1 MEDCGLKKWIKR
13 LLTYAV
19 AALIAFLATYTGF
32 IGTADKTV
40 EDVLYHRAGSTD
52 AKIKII
58 KIDDRTMNQLGDFST
73 WSRDIY
79 AELVEAICVSEEVK
93 PAVIGFDVL
102 FSSEKDA
109 EADKRFADVC
119 SKYGNVVT
127 GFAYVFKNEVRTDE
141 NGNLIS
147 DGMTVDEVIA
157 PYSILKDATSQ
168 GFVNALMDEDDSI
181 IRSSF
186 LYFDEQNGNREL
198 SFSARIY
205 EQYMK
210 SKGLEPEW
218 PTDKN
223 AMGFRYSG
231 KPGEYENISLID
243 VIEGKVPAEAFDDC
257 IVLVGAYAA
266 GMMDAY
272 FVPVDKSAQMYG
284 VEIHANVIQALL
296 EGKTLE
302 PVSMWVNCLIS
313 VLVVLALVI
322 LCEKLSVVK
331 VIIVCVLTGL
341 IKLLIGFFVFKA
353 GYSAN
358 VLIVPIMAVAIAVY
372 YVALHYYRAK
382 AAKRS
387 IERAFSKYVAPQ
399 VVKEI
404 SQDGTFELKL
414 GGENR
419 NVAVLFVDIRGFT
432 PLSESMEPE
441 QVVDILNGYLALTTE
456 SIFRHGGTLDKFIGD
471 ATMAVFNSPFDTEDY
486 VYKAILTAWDIV
498 QGGNRI
504 EKEYLAKYGKHVG
517 FGVGVNCGPAVVGNI
532 GCDFRMDYTA
542 IGDTVNTAARLE
554 ANAPR
559 GTVYI
564 SEYVYEVVKDR
575 VQVEE
580 VGEIPLKGKSK
591 GVFVYSV
598 TAVNGYVS
606 PEEG

>member
-1 MEDCGLKKWIKR
+1 MKKWIKR

-157 PYSILKDATSQ
+157 PYSILKDATNQ

-302 PVSMWVNCLIS
+302 P
-313 VLVVLALVI
+313 
-322 LCEKLSVVK
+322 E
-331 VIIVCVLTGL
+331 
-341 IKLLIGFFVFKA
+341 IG
-353 GYSAN
+353 
-358 VLIVPIMAVAIAVY
+358 
-372 YVALHYYRAK
+372 RA
-382 AAKRS
+382 
-387 IERAFSKYVAPQ
+387 
-399 VVKEI
+399 
-404 SQDGTFELKL
+404 
-414 GGENR
+414 
-419 NVAVLFVDIRGFT
+419 
-432 PLSESMEPE
+432 
-441 QVVDILNGYLALTTE
+441 
-456 SIFRHGGTLDKFIGD
+456 
-471 ATMAVFNSPFDTEDY
+471 
-486 VYKAILTAWDIV
+486 
-498 QGGNRI
+498 
-504 EKEYLAKYGKHVG
+504 HV
-517 FGVGVNCGPAVVGNI
+517 
-532 GCDFRMDYTA
+532 
-542 IGDTVNTAARLE
+542 
-554 ANAPR
+554 
-559 GTVYI
+559 
-564 SEYVYEVVKDR
+564 
-575 VQVEE
+575 
-580 VGEIPLKGKSK
+580 
-591 GVFVYSV
+591 
-598 TAVNGYVS
+598 
-606 PEEG
+606 